1 MCNNILLV
9 LKVKV
14 AWLCGCGSR
23 TWLVAHPPGRN
34 HFLFTLVTP
43 PPRGLKHRPFLLQ
56 YRAAFHF
63 SSLSLFT
70 FSLTILPPQAESHMC
85 TAAQPHTHT
94 HTHTSWTLTNTLI
107 HHLTHI
113 MLCHCR
119 PVLLNHSCKHHRP
132 LLLDLP
138 LSFFPSHVFSLLSI
152 CYLFLV
158 PLSISP
164 SSPFSNFLLCSPAFF
179 PGIETWPVVSLA

>member
-1 MCNNILLV
+1 MTVWVWVTYLV
-9 LKVKV
+9 SGPSPWKKPLPVYISNP
-14 AWLCGCGSR
+14 A
-23 TWLVAHPPGRN
+23 PE
-34 HFLFTLVTP
+34 
-43 PPRGLKHRPFLLQ
+43 
-56 YRAAFHF
+56 RAETQALSASVQ
-63 SSLSLFT
+63 SSLSFFLPQFIYL
-70 FSLTILPPQAESHMC
+70 LTHYSPTTGRISHVHGC
-85 TAAQPHTHT
+85 PATHPHTHT